1 MHNLLRFLILS
12 PLRPLLFALHF
23 VLELI
28 ADPALL
34 LLEIGD
40 VLVVDFVPGPQL
52 PVEVLLGVLAV
63 AGVVLQ
69 KLGPAY
75 LHHVLQRVEQQLGL
89 PRKHQ
94 FLLLG
99 SGYLRLRGLFLLD
112 SYLVDLQR
120 AEEGGLGLRV
130 AVLAGHAA
138 LNEAVDL
145 HPREGVDLPVF

>member
-1 MHNLLRFLILS
+1 M
-12 PLRPLLFALHF
+12 
-23 VLELI
+23 
-28 ADPALL
+28 
-34 LLEIGD
+34 
-40 VLVVDFVPGPQL
+40 VDFVPGPQL

-75 LHHVLQRVEQQLGL
+75 LHHVLQRVEQQLRL

-99 SGYLRLRGLFLLD
+99 SGYLRLRGLLLLY